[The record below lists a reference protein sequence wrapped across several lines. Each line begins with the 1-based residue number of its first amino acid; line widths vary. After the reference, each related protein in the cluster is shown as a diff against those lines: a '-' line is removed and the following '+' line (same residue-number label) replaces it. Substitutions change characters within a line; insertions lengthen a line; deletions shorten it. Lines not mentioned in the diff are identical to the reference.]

1 MELTKDMYA
10 VYEDRMNKSIDN
22 LKENLNSVRAGRAN
36 PHILDRITISYYGA
50 ETPLNQVANIQ
61 VPEPRMI
68 TISPWDPSSL
78 SLIEKAVLMS
88 DIGINP
94 NNDGKM
100 IRLVFPTLT
109 EERRK
114 ELAKTVAKYG
124 EETKIVVRNV
134 RREAI
139 DKFKAL
145 HKSKELSDDDIRT
158 VEDDVQKITN
168 RFTAKIDEIVAAK
181 EKDLM
186 EI

>member
-114 ELAKTVAKYG
+114 DLAKTCLLY
-124 EETKIVVRNV
+124 TSPSPR
-134 RREAI
+134 
-139 DKFKAL
+139 D
-145 HKSKELSDDDIRT
+145 
-158 VEDDVQKITN
+158 
-168 RFTAKIDEIVAAK
+168 
-181 EKDLM
+181 
-186 EI
+186 